1 MGLAAS
7 QARFL
12 GLTARKSNVEYEGQQ
27 VNQQRTALA
36 NESASLY
43 TQLTSLKVPTPPDVT
58 QYYKTEYSFTFNGKS
73 YTMTSLPLKNGTSNT
88 YTLGLSYDDYVSSF
102 KELSS
107 NSGIDFSNIT
117 DNQTLSDYPD
127 LQTFI
132 NKGKNANEQLG
143 NDTQVKAIAS
153 NNNFYYL
160 VNGKTYQHF
169 QNQVTNNIISTKSQ
183 VTYNEDGNITSVLVP
198 EIGDME
204 EAISVSSKSVQD
216 TDAYDLAMETYS
228 QEKAA
233 YEKKMAEINNKTEVI
248 QQQDKTLEL
257 RLNQLDTEQN
267 AISTEMDAVTKVIEK
282 NVEKTFKTFA

>member
-1 MGLAAS
+1 MGMAAS

-43 TQLTSLKVPTPPDVT
+43 SQLANLTVPTPPDIT
-58 QYYKTEYSFTFNGKS
+58 QYYKTEYSFKYNDTDYTF
-73 YTMTSLPLKNGTSNT
+73 TSLPIKNSGNDT
-88 YTLGLSYDDYVSSF
+88 YTLGLSYEKDVQAFQKLTSTLGLD
-102 KELSS
+102 LS
-107 NSGIDFSNIT
+107 NVVAQGK
-117 DNQTLSDYPD
+117 LSDYDD
-127 LQTFI
+127 LKELIPGT
-132 NKGKNANEQLG
+132 ANMSG
-143 NDTQVKAIAS
+143 DTVVKTITY
-153 NNNFYYL
+153 NNNVYCQIGEDTYKYY
-160 VNGKTYQHF
+160 
-169 QNQVTNNIISTKSQ
+169 TNKQTQNIISQQAKVTTDKS
-183 VTYNEDGNITSVLVP
+183 GNYETIMIP
-198 EIGDME
+198 EIEGMTD
-204 EAISVSSKSVQD
+204 AVSVSTSSVQD
-216 TDAYDLAMETYS
+216 TAAYNQAMNEYE
-228 QEKAA
+228 QDKAK